1 MDVCFRMCGN
11 RLENMWG
18 NMFGHIREKICGK
31 KHAEHIFE
39 KHMGKMDQMVN
50 EQLQS
55 DKSFHAT
62 RFIAMVL
69 TMHRWLS

>member
-1 MDVCFRMCGN
+1 MCGN

-18 NMFGHIREKICGK
+18 NICGK
-31 KHAEHIFE
+31 ISGKKYAEHIFE

-62 RFIAMVL
+62 RFTAMVL

>member
-1 MDVCFRMCGN
+1 MRKN
-11 RLENMWG
+11 RW
-18 NMFGHIREKICGK
+18 K
-31 KHAEHIFE
+31 KQAEHIFE

-55 DKSFHAT
+55 DKSFHTT